1 MIAAFMRGVTRL
13 NDFIG
18 RWVALLIFAMFVFL
32 LLEVGFRYLLNS
44 PTVWTNE
51 LTQMLFGIY
60 AVMSGGD
67 VAPLGLSAPPETHPY
82 LYRKAAEE
90 RAP

>member
-44 PTVWTNE
+44 P
-51 LTQMLFGIY
+51 
-60 AVMSGGD
+60 D
-67 VAPLGLSAPPETHPY
+67 
-82 LYRKAAEE
+82 RKSVV
-90 RAP
+90 